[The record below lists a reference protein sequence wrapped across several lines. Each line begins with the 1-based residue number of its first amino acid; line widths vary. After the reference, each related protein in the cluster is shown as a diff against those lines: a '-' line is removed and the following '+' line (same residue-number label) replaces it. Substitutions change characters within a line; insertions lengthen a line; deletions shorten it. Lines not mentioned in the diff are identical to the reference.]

1 MTHWSNQRA
10 SACAQIRSSSTC
22 ILTSNIKWCSRVD
35 ICAAL
40 LTLKSQPNVNTMV
53 YWGLF
58 LSVWEIKN
66 KDFGVHQI
74 FSSFSIYFI
83 FVRGPPY
90 FSSYSSSARFEFDV
104 PWVGVHRLLLHISWG
119 VHLFYTVLAPTPFYR
134 QILAPHLNDPKKVQK
149 CHSERETNEREI

>member
-1 MTHWSNQRA
+1 MVH
-10 SACAQIRSSSTC
+10 IFISSHFWLLITSTIVVLVQWTPVMLCLLSEMC
-22 ILTSNIKWCSRVD
+22 ILLVVVRHYN
-35 ICAAL
+35 
-40 LTLKSQPNVNTMV
+40 LT
-53 YWGLF
+53 GE
-58 LSVWEIKN
+58 SVGWFWWEIKN

-90 FSSYSSSARFEFDV
+90 FSSYSSSARFESVV

-134 QILAPHLNDPKKVQK
+134 QILAPHLNDAKKGKK
-149 CHSERETNEREI
+149 CLRYNVDYNPTEVY